1 MSAYG
6 YKTPEPYALTSEVL
20 KKLMPNETLFTKIIT
35 GQIPANFVYRDEQ
48 IVAIRDI
55 SPQAPT
61 HILIIPVKP
70 LPSIAEAAPEDEA
83 LLGRLFMVTKQLA
96 EQEGLAEG
104 GYRLVVN
111 TRTNGGQT
119 VPHLHIH
126 LLGGRALTWPPG

>member
-1 MSAYG
+1 M
-6 YKTPEPYALTSEVL
+6 PEPYALTSEVL

>member
-1 MSAYG
+1 
-6 YKTPEPYALTSEVL
+6 
-20 KKLMPNETLFTKIIT
+20 MPTETLFTKIIN
-35 GQIPANFVYRDEQ
+35 GQIPANVVYRDEQ

-55 SPQAPT
+55 APQAPT
-61 HILIIPVKP
+61 HLLIIPVKP
-70 LPSIAEAAPEDEA
+70 LPSIAEAKPEDEA
-83 LLGRLFMVTKQLA
+83 LLGRLLMVAKQLA

-126 LLGGRALTWPPG
+126 LLGGRAMTWPPG

>member
-1 MSAYG
+1 MSAHG
-6 YKTPEPYALTSEVL
+6 YKTPEPYALISEVL

-70 LPSIAEAAPEDEA
+70 LPSIAEAAPEDET
-83 LLGRLFMVTKQLA
+83 LLGRLLMVAKQLA